1 MNLIISY
8 LVSKL
13 VGRKPENHKLAGEF
27 VDQLVHHRVVPL
39 GGVSEGS
46 HIHHQ
51 NHLPLILLEVNFFS
65 FQSFRRKLQKIVNSD
80 RALDA
85 CHCLNRYSVLEN
97 KSRAVKDIWL
107 EGLFCPIVPV
117 CMPTVYALKWH
128 SAENRSIY
136 DYTGIRFFCT
146 KGHISKS

>member
-1 MNLIISY
+1 MYICISCIIFLYGKQRCLRFLLRSTCIYYALPSRNIIINLIISY

-13 VGRKPENHKLAGEF
+13 VRGKPENHKLAGEF

-85 CHCLNRYSVLEN
+85 CHV
-97 KSRAVKDIWL
+97 
-107 EGLFCPIVPV
+107 
-117 CMPTVYALKWH
+117 
-128 SAENRSIY
+128 
-136 DYTGIRFFCT
+136 
-146 KGHISKS
+146 

>member
-1 MNLIISY
+1 M
-8 LVSKL
+8 SKL
-13 VGRKPENHKLAGEF
+13 VRGKPENHKLAGEF

-107 EGLFCPIVPV
+107 EGPFLPDCS
-117 CMPTVYALKWH
+117 CVYALKWH

>member
-1 MNLIISY
+1 MYICISCIISLYGKQRCLIKVQILLRSIYYTLPSRNIIMNYIISY

-13 VGRKPENHKLAGEF
+13 VRGKPENHKLAGEF

-85 CHCLNRYSVLEN
+85 CHV
-97 KSRAVKDIWL
+97 
-107 EGLFCPIVPV
+107 
-117 CMPTVYALKWH
+117 
-128 SAENRSIY
+128 
-136 DYTGIRFFCT
+136 
-146 KGHISKS
+146 